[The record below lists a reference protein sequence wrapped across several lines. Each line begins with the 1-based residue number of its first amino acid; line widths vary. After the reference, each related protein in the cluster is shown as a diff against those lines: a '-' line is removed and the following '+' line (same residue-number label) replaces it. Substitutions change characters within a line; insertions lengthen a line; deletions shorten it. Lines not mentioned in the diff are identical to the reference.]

1 MIVNDYIENEEES
14 VLKKWMVCLAVLG
27 LTLASTPMASMAA
40 TSASTQSVME
50 LDTVQAPYLFGF
62 VLQGYETRDIA
73 TIQVAVD
80 ESVKASTFQNVAT
93 SLVKYELVDSN
104 DQVVASFYNEGY
116 GTQDHLFSNVPAGT
130 YTVRI
135 TNMTADTVGGETD
148 MNW

>member
-1 MIVNDYIENEEES
+1 M
-14 VLKKWMVCLAVLG
+14 KKWLVSFAVLG
-27 LTLASTPMASMAA
+27 MILASTPMASMAA
-40 TSASTQSVME
+40 TTVSAQSTAE
-50 LDTVQAPYLFGF
+50 LDTAQAPVTFGF
-62 VLQGYETRDIA
+62 VLQGYETRDMI

-104 DQVVASFYNEGY
+104 DQVVASFYNQGY
-116 GTQDHLFSNVPAGT
+116 GTQDHLFYNVTAGT

-135 TNMTADTVGGETD
+135 TNMTADTVGGETY